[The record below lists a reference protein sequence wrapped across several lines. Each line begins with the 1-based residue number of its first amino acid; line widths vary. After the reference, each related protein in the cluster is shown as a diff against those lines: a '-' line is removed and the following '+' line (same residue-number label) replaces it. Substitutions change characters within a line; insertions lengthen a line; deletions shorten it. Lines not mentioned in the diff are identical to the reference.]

1 MAGRGAVRLSPVDSA
16 HLIWPHLEASLIRV
30 KEKTGE
36 RWTPPFVLARIVE
49 GKAGL
54 FRFQDDGRHL
64 GYCVVERYEQGEKP
78 WMNVWIVEGDV
89 LEHAPECLEELDKLA
104 RSIGAVAWRAT
115 GRKGWK
121 SIGLKPVAVVYERE
135 VL

>member
-1 MAGRGAVRLSPVDSA
+1 MIRLTPVDYA
-16 HLIWPHLEASLIRV
+16 HNLWPHLEASFQRV

-36 RWTPPFVLARIVE
+36 RWAPPFVLARIVE

-54 FRFQDDGRHL
+54 FRFQDDGKHL
-64 GYCVVERYEQGEKP
+64 GYCVVERYEQGEAP
-78 WMNVWIVEGDV
+78 WMNVWIVEGEGV
-89 LEHAPECLEELDKLA
+89 EHAPECLAALDDLA
-104 RSIGAVAWRAT
+104 RRIGAVAWRAT

-135 VL
+135 VI